1 MSADAT
7 DAAAVA
13 VALTTVDSE
22 AAARALA
29 RGLVDEHLAAC
40 VNIVPG
46 VSSIY
51 RWQGA
56 IEEASEWLLV
66 IKTARH
72 CLDRTRVRLLELH
85 PYDTPEWVVVDVAE
99 VSSAYGRWLLGEV
112 VPAGSRPSA

>member
-1 MSADAT
+1 MSAEGPDVE
-7 DAAAVA
+7 AVV
-13 VALTTVDSE
+13 VALTTIDSE

-29 RGLVDEHLAAC
+29 HGLVDEHLAAC

-66 IKTARH
+66 IKTARR
-72 CLDRTRVRLLELH
+72 CLERTRVRLLELH
-85 PYDTPEWVVVDVAE
+85 PYDTPEWVVVDVGE
-99 VSSAYGRWLLGEV
+99 VSEGYGRWLLGEV
-112 VPAGSRPSA
+112 RPAGSDPLA